1 MRLEERFRLGTSYL
15 VVSARLSVVS
25 AGLSAAGR
33 GFRLGTGCLVVSAGL
48 SAAGREI

>member
-1 MRLEERFRLGTSYL
+1 MVSAGLLVRLEEGFRLGTGCL

-33 GFRLGTGCLVVSAGL
+33 G
-48 SAAGREI
+48 I